1 MSSYPIITKTKSL
14 MIGHVFC
21 VHRDLCSLGRAAA
34 GPGVRPI
41 HCQRDLSFDALAPRA
56 LFSSPARSGAARLAA
71 LVDWNGIVDR
81 GAAGVRAGHAP
92 DPAGSAGYTYTRS
105 NLDASRHAASADT
118 YAHPHPITNRHQ
130 HQ

>member
-56 LFSSPARSGAARLAA
+56 LFSSPARSGGGRVAP

-81 GAAGVRAGHAP
+81 GAAGVGAWYAP
-92 DPAGSAGYTYTRS
+92 DPPGSAGHTDPRS
-105 NLDASRHAASADT
+105 
-118 YAHPHPITNRHQ
+118 
-130 HQ
+130 